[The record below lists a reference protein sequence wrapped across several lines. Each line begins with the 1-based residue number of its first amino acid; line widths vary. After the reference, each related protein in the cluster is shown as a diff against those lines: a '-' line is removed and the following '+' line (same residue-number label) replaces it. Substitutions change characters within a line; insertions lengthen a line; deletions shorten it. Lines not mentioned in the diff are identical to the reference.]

1 LTLASAGAR
10 PKPVLDESSF
20 QQLLA
25 AAYVVQQHNDGTR
38 AKDPA
43 QATSVV
49 LSEIAEIQS
58 LVRAGGLDLA
68 TAARLTT
75 DRLQKIT
82 RADGVVIALMAGGSL
97 ECVAESGGVARSLA
111 SCFNSH
117 SLVPTEGL
125 KAGEFFQSSDAQ
137 KDIRLDQAL
146 WREAGVGSLIA
157 APIHRFDEFDGLIE
171 VRWTRANAFQ
181 ESDTR
186 ATRLMAGLI
195 SGLRERNARAE
206 ERKRSQ
212 LIASDIK
219 PVYAQADELITEQ
232 KIDPGSHAASEPSES
247 ELRIL
252 PVETVNSISPTSR
265 PAEMDA
271 IPLPA
276 ECRVC
281 GRLFGPDEAFCGQCS
296 MPRVAGA
303 PSEELQSK
311 WASLWYMQQ
320 AQVTQQQTLETQQ
333 KEPPLD
339 AFPPV
344 PENIQPHAISQKPA
358 PQVSAEPA
366 VRIWHVPEADTR
378 HYSATTPARPHPFGD
393 QLPGDQRSEDG
404 SFFID
409 PDASFSDAR
418 FTHTGNTLTPAVAV
432 AQTSENSATP
442 DLLQSTWQSVWAR
455 MHRRHA
461 TWALS
466 AVGLLLA
473 FLMVAVWPSSTN
485 SPLTWF
491 QSLLVKVGLADVP
504 AHAPVLSGNPD
515 ERVWV
520 DVHTALYYCP
530 GSDLYG
536 KTPGGHFA
544 SQRDA
549 QVDEFEPAS
558 RIACP

>member
-1 LTLASAGAR
+1 LTVASTGAR
-10 PKPVLDESSF
+10 PKPALDESSF

-25 AAYVVQQHNDGTR
+25 AAYVVQQHNDGAR

-43 QATSVV
+43 QATSGV

-75 DRLQKIT
+75 DRLHKIT
-82 RADGVVIALMAGGSL
+82 RSDNVAVVLMMGDSL
-97 ECVAESGGVARSLA
+97 ECVAETGKAVGSADN
-111 SCFNSH
+111 CCNFQMM
-117 SLVPTEGL
+117 VPTEGL
-125 KAGEFFQSSDAQ
+125 KQGDFFESSDAQ
-137 KDIRLDQAL
+137 KDIRLDQL
-146 WREAGVGSLIA
+146 LCREAGIGSLIA

-171 VRWTRANAFQ
+171 LRWRRANAFQ

-195 SGLRERNARAE
+195 SGLRERNARSE
-206 ERKRSQ
+206 ERKRLQ
-212 LIASDIK
+212 LSASDIQ
-219 PVYAQADELITEQ
+219 PVSSKDDDSSGDQLTDFRSA
-232 KIDPGSHAASEPSES
+232 AASQSES

-252 PVETVNSISPTSR
+252 PVETVESIPPTAE
-265 PAEMDA
+265 PAEVNA
-271 IPLPA
+271 IALPS

-281 GRLFGPDEAFCGQCS
+281 GRRFGADEAFCGQCS

-320 AQVTQQQTLETQQ
+320 AQETQQ
-333 KEPPLD
+333 KELPALSAKPPLD
-339 AFPPV
+339 VHPPIPQKAQEGAV
-344 PENIQPHAISQKPA
+344 SQKAA
-358 PQVSAEPA
+358 PPITSDPG
-366 VRIWHVPEADTR
+366 VRIWHVPESDTR
-378 HYSATTPARPHPFGD
+378 RDNAITPAQPQRFEP
-393 QLPGDQRSEDG
+393 LRSEER
-404 SFFID
+404 SFFIEPD
-409 PDASFSDAR
+409 VGFSTERFGPTKNPLMSVASATQASEADASS
-418 FTHTGNTLTPAVAV
+418 
-432 AQTSENSATP
+432 

-466 AVGLLLA
+466 AVGLLLV
-473 FLMVAVWPSSTN
+473 FLMLAVWPSSTN
-485 SPLTWF
+485 SQLTWF

-504 AHAPVLSGNPD
+504 ARAPALSGNPD
-515 ERVWV
+515 VRVWV

-536 KTPGGHFA
+536 MTPGGHFA
-544 SQRDA
+544 SQHDA

-558 RIACP
+558 RIPCP

>member
-1 LTLASAGAR
+1 LTLASTGAIT
-10 PKPVLDESSF
+10 KPVLDESSF

-25 AAYVVQQHNDGTR
+25 AAYVVQQHNDGAR
-38 AKDPA
+38 ANDPA
-43 QATSVV
+43 QATSGV

-82 RADGVVIALMAGGSL
+82 RADGVAIALMAGGAL
-97 ECVAESGGVARSLA
+97 ECVAETGGAARSLA

-125 KAGEFFQSSDAQ
+125 KAGEFFQSSDAP
-137 KDIRLDQAL
+137 KDIRLDQVL
-146 WREAGVGSLIA
+146 CREAGVGSLIA

-171 VRWTRANAFQ
+171 VRWTRPNAFQ

-206 ERKRSQ
+206 ERRRLQ
-212 LIASDIK
+212 LTVSDIEPASTK
-219 PVYAQADELITEQ
+219 ADDSRVTR
-232 KIDPGSHAASEPSES
+232 KTDNSWAATSEVPES

-252 PVETVNSISPTSR
+252 PFEAVDPVPAKAEPAQVEGGT
-265 PAEMDA
+265 
-271 IPLPA
+271 LPG

-281 GRLFGPDEAFCGQCS
+281 GRRFGPDEAFCGQCS

-320 AQVTQQQTLETQQ
+320 AQETQT
-333 KEPPLD
+333 KLPPL
-339 AFPPV
+339 PV
-344 PENIQPHAISQKPA
+344 PSPDTFPFAPENAQPRVVSQKPA
-358 PQVSAEPA
+358 PQTSPDPP

-378 HYSATTPARPHPFGD
+378 RNPPAFPAQTHPFEA
-393 QLPGDQRSEDG
+393 QPSEDR
-404 SFFID
+404 SFLIA
-409 PDASFSDAR
+409 PDAGFSEAR
-418 FTHTGNTLTPAVAV
+418 FTHTSNTLTSMGAA
-432 AQTSENSATP
+432 ADASEAGASP
-442 DLLQSTWQSVWAR
+442 DLLQSTWQTVWAR
-455 MHRRHA
+455 MRRRHA
-461 TWALS
+461 TLALS
-466 AVGLLLA
+466 AVGLLLL
-473 FLMVAVWPSSTN
+473 FLMLAVWPSSNN
-485 SPLTWF
+485 SQLTWF
-491 QSLLVKVGLADVP
+491 QSVLVQLGLAEVP
-504 AHAPVLSGNPD
+504 THAPVLSGNPD
-515 ERVWV
+515 VRVWV

-544 SQRDA
+544 SQHDA

-558 RIACP
+558 RVACP

>member
-1 LTLASAGAR
+1 MTLASTGAR
-10 PKPVLDESSF
+10 TKPALDESSF

-25 AAYVVQQHNDGTR
+25 AAYVVQQHNDGAR

-43 QATSVV
+43 QATSGV

-82 RADGVVIALMAGGSL
+82 RADGVAIALITGGSL
-97 ECVAESGGVARSLA
+97 ECVAETGSAARSLA

-117 SLVPTEGL
+117 SMVPTEGL
-125 KAGEFFQSSDAQ
+125 KAGEFFQSNDAQ

-146 WREAGVGSLIA
+146 CREAGVGSLIA

-206 ERKRSQ
+206 ERRRSQ
-212 LIASDIK
+212 LAALESKFISTT
-219 PVYAQADELITEQ
+219 ADDSRADQ
-232 KIDPGSHAASEPSES
+232 KTDSSWATISEAPES
-247 ELRIL
+247 GLRIL
-252 PVETVNSISPTSR
+252 PFETVDPVSAGAE
-265 PAEMDA
+265 PAQVEA
-271 IPLPA
+271 SALPA

-281 GRLFGPDEAFCGQCS
+281 GRQFGPEEAFCGQCS

-320 AQVTQQQTLETQQ
+320 AHQTQQ
-333 KEPPLD
+333 KEPPPTKPPLD
-339 AFPPV
+339 SFPSAPQ
-344 PENIQPHAISQKPA
+344 NIQPRTISQKAA
-358 PQVSAEPA
+358 PEISAEPA

-378 HYSATTPARPHPFGD
+378 REAAATPAQPHPFGS
-393 QLPGDQRSEDG
+393 QRTEERSLAIEPDT
-404 SFFID
+404 SFFD
-409 PDASFSDAR
+409 ERFTQTSGTLPAASPVADASEAEGS
-418 FTHTGNTLTPAVAV
+418 
-432 AQTSENSATP
+432 P
-442 DLLQSTWQSVWAR
+442 DLLQSTWQTVWAR

-461 TWALS
+461 TLALS
-466 AVGLLLA
+466 AVGFLLL
-473 FLMVAVWPSSTN
+473 FLMLAVWPSSPN
-485 SPLTWF
+485 SQLTLF
-491 QSLLVKVGLADVP
+491 QSMLVKLGLAEVP
-504 AHAPVLSGNPD
+504 THTPVLSGNPD
-515 ERVWV
+515 VRVWV

-530 GSDLYG
+530 GSDMYG

-544 SQRDA
+544 SQHDA

-558 RIACP
+558 RVACP

>member
-10 PKPVLDESSF
+10 PKPALDESSF

-25 AAYVVQQHNDGTR
+25 AAYVVQQHNDGAR

-43 QATSVV
+43 QATSGV

-58 LVRAGGLDLA
+58 LLRAGGLDLA
-68 TAARLTT
+68 AAARLTT
-75 DRLQKIT
+75 DRLQRIT
-82 RADGVVIALMAGGSL
+82 RADGVAIALMAGGSL
-97 ECVAESGGVARSLA
+97 ECVAEIGSAARSLA

-117 SLVPTEGL
+117 SMVPIEGL

-146 WREAGVGSLIA
+146 CREAGVGSLIA

-181 ESDTR
+181 ESETR

-206 ERKRSQ
+206 TRRRSQ
-212 LIASDIK
+212 LTTADIQ
-219 PVYAQADELITEQ
+219 PVSAKADETAV
-232 KIDPGSHAASEPSES
+232 KSTSWDVGSEAAYL

-252 PVETVNSISPTSR
+252 PSETVDPVSTTAE
-265 PAEMDA
+265 PAQVEA
-271 IPLPA
+271 STLPA

-281 GRLFGPDEAFCGQCS
+281 GRQFGPDEAFCGQCS

-320 AQVTQQQTLETQQ
+320 AQETQQ
-333 KEPPLD
+333 KEPPPLTKPPLD
-339 AFPPV
+339 TFPSAPQNM
-344 PENIQPHAISQKPA
+344 EPHAISQKPA
-358 PQVSAEPA
+358 
-366 VRIWHVPEADTR
+366 VRVWHVPEADTR
-378 HYSATTPARPHPFGD
+378 HDAAASAAQPHPFGS
-393 QLPGDQRSEDG
+393 QVSEERSFFIEPDG
-404 SFFID
+404 SF
-409 PDASFSDAR
+409 SEAR
-418 FTHTGNTLTPAVAV
+418 FTPTSNTLTPSVPVAH
-432 AQTSENSATP
+432 ASEASATP
-442 DLLQSTWQSVWAR
+442 DLLQSTWQTVWAR
-455 MHRRHA
+455 MRRRHA
-461 TWALS
+461 TLALS
-466 AVGLLLA
+466 AVGLLLL
-473 FLMVAVWPSSTN
+473 FLMLAVWPSSTN
-485 SPLTWF
+485 SQLTWF
-491 QSLLVKVGLADVP
+491 QSVLVQLGLAEVP
-504 AHAPVLSGNPD
+504 THAPVLSGNPD
-515 ERVWV
+515 VRVWV

-530 GSDLYG
+530 GSNLYG

-558 RIACP
+558 RTVCP